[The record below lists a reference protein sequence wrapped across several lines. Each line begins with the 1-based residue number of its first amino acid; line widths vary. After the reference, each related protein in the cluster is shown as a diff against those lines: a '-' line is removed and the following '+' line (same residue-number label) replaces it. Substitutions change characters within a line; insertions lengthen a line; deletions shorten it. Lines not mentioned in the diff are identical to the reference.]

1 MLREPPRS
9 PQPLSRRR
17 GDALKT
23 VLIVMAILGGLMV
36 LSCLGVGVAGYF
48 WFQKN
53 LANAAVTDPVKIRQ
67 MTADQT
73 DITIPAEFVPQTG
86 SQLFGMNIVNYQW
99 CPTGTCAA
107 MGGDDEAEFNAG
119 TLTLTTFA
127 TDGPVDV
134 DADVFWEESFAET
147 NLNER
152 FRNYSKDVKEL
163 TIRGKACKFFI
174 VKGEEIPWDVV
185 AEVDDP
191 EMADATSETPAE
203 PITDPAATP
212 ATTDPVV
219 TPVAPA
225 PVAAPSAPAKLGRQI
240 VWVQGVF
247 PGKKGDCT
255 LNVYLLG
262 GDYDEAKILA
272 MLQSIK

>member
-1 MLREPPRS
+1 
-9 PQPLSRRR
+9 
-17 GDALKT
+17 